1 MKKVLVIL
9 LSHDRPT
16 FLVETIESIKI
27 ASSKNT
33 DLIISNNSNNPEVK
47 LIIQRNFPELEIFDR
62 NKVMGA
68 IEHFNTILES
78 IVTENYEYLVLF
90 HDDDVMNKD
99 FIKKAV
105 SFLDANLSH
114 SAYAGNAKLFHQNK
128 SRKVAYKGR
137 TKDLYEPKEV
147 IREFISLSGRGVPPF
162 PGYVYRLKYL
172 KNIKLNPKW
181 GGRHADA
188 SFVSEISKSGPI
200 RWDQSINMKYRIHE
214 GSSSLSEILKDRKRL
229 VNYFSLYLQSE
240 QELNLLK
247 AYRCYYLMR
256 FKISKESF
264 IDLILSKRYRKIF
277 FFLCRY
283 YFSERI
289 MSLLNLEI
297 KFFKKS
303 F

>member
-16 FLVETIESIKI
+16 FLVETIKSIKI
-27 ASSKNT
+27 SSDENT
-33 DLIISNNSNNPEVK
+33 NLIISNNSNNPEVK
-47 LIIQRNFPELEIFDR
+47 LIIQRNFPDLEIFDR
-62 NKVMGA
+62 CKVMGA

-78 IVTENYEYLVLF
+78 IDTEKYEYLVLF
-90 HDDDVMNKD
+90 HDDDLMNKD

-105 SFLDANLSH
+105 SFLDENPSH
-114 SAYAGNAKLFHQNK
+114 SAYAGNARLFYQNK
-128 SRKVAYKGR
+128 RRKVAYKGK
-137 TKDLYEPKEV
+137 TKDLYEPKKV

-172 KNIKLNPKW
+172 KNLKLNPKW

-188 SFVSEISKSGPI
+188 SFVSEISKFGPI
-200 RWDQSINMKYRIHE
+200 RWDRSINMKYRIHE
-214 GSSSLSEILKDRKRL
+214 GSSNLSEILKDRKGL

-240 QELNLLK
+240 KELNLLK
-247 AYRCYYLMR
+247 AYRCYYLLR
-256 FKISKESF
+256 FKISKTSF
-264 IDLILSKRYRKIF
+264 LDLILSKRYRKIL

-283 YFSERI
+283 YLSERI
-289 MSLLNLEI
+289 ISLISFEI
-297 KFFKKS
+297 KFSKKS